1 MLDII
6 NRIRNFDPRKLTPI
20 QIIVG
25 VAATLVGLWVV
36 WLVIQALFQLIPI
49 ALGILAIYVAYR
61 WLSSRS
67 EDIPAE
73 MTKSKNQ
80 RMVDEA
86 LANVKAAASGVFGS
100 NDKAVDVEASNAAS
114 ATVLEESALNNL
126 QDEAPQAV
134 EEAKFNLA
142 VEKEITRE
150 FQRFQQQKQDELRK
164 EQAALEQEQRKLSQN
179 SSQAEI
185 DAYGKKMQA
194 TARKL
199 QEAEIEA
206 QKRFAAT
213 RGKLLKA
220 LEPTLEAFA
229 KDNGIGLLLDSN
241 TGGVVYVAPSWDNT
255 SQLLPRIN

>member
-1 MLDII
+1 MKTNSVPPQSRIGDHSQNQPQLEAELEVA
-6 NRIRNFDPRKLTPI
+6 NRRPLGRPARATLTALSAALLLGALGFGLG
-20 QIIVG
+20 QTKVAQANE
-25 VAATLVGLWVV
+25 AATKVRAIDLDK
-36 WLVIQALFQLIPI
+36 VIQK
-49 ALGILAIYVAYR
+49 
-61 WLSSRS
+61 SS
-67 EDIPAE
+67 
-73 MTKSKNQ
+73 
-80 RMVDEA
+80 
-86 LANVKAAASGVFGS
+86 KA
-100 NDKAVDVEASNAAS
+100 
-114 ATVLEESALNNL
+114 
-126 QDEAPQAV
+126 
-134 EEAKFNLA
+134 
-142 VEKEITRE
+142 KEITRE